1 MIQKQ
6 KQSSQ
11 NTKANCRYHREAKLW
26 MCWLVMTPAAVA
38 EDQDDGD
45 QDDEGRR
52 DHREEPHV
60 HIDVH
65 QVCDTKPQ
73 EENGRDHQ
81 NLKHKIQCGHVE
93 VGPMKKIYIMT
104 IPSPIF

>member
-52 DHREEPHV
+52 DHR
-60 HIDVH
+60 
-65 QVCDTKPQ
+65 
-73 EENGRDHQ
+73 
-81 NLKHKIQCGHVE
+81 
-93 VGPMKKIYIMT
+93 
-104 IPSPIF
+104 